1 MVPQFDEILNEC
13 RELHKRKS
21 ADYANDE
28 DPFLNF
34 RITGLTGISTRL
46 VDKAVRLFNIWQKKD
61 HKVKDETIED
71 TMKDIIVLGALALSW
86 YRTQETN
93 LMPDASPAT
102 NVKAVALD

>member
-34 RITGLTGISTRL
+34 RITGLTGISARL
-46 VDKAVRLFNIWQKKD
+46 VDKSVRLFNIWQKGER
-61 HKVKDETIED
+61 KVSDETIED

-86 YRTQETN
+86 YRTQEKN
-93 LMPDASPAT
+93 PMPASS
-102 NVKAVALD
+102 LDPKNFEDR